1 MNRTFPP
8 HQQECCS
15 FDSTR
20 ISSDIF
26 CLARYSLYRR
36 NQMQSVGMFN
46 SACPLMSQTS
56 CSYLILIDLERLA
69 RFRNLMSTFTKLSE
83 SESTFDLCIHS
94 CREEIRRVSMG
105 IAHSRPL
112 RCGSCH
118 REKRTRGKA
127 VDDLCRSITAP
138 LSSRSKERT
147 QVLIER
153 FSREAMRASEGFV
166 EDHFREEQS
175 SCNEEKRVLCSRH
188 LCQSKG
194 EERLHWSSLLTTT
207 IGTRVY

>member
-1 MNRTFPP
+1 MLLFRFNKDLERHLLPRSLFTL
-8 HQQECCS
+8 
-15 FDSTR
+15 STK
-20 ISSDIF
+20 SN
-26 CLARYSLYRR
+26 AE
-36 NQMQSVGMFN
+36 QSAGVFK
-46 SACPLMSQTS
+46 SACLLMSQTS

-83 SESTFDLCIHS
+83 SDSTFDLCIHS

-118 REKRTRGKA
+118 REKRTRGEA

-147 QVLIER
+147 QVLIQR
-153 FSREAMRASEGFV
+153 FR
-166 EDHFREEQS
+166 REEVRS
-175 SCNEEKRVLCSRH
+175 SNGFCSR
-188 LCQSKG
+188 SFP
-194 EERLHWSSLLTTT
+194 
-207 IGTRVY
+207 